1 MIRRTACLIARD
13 VDPYRNLAIEKH
25 LMDTLPEETAIL
37 YLWQNR
43 QTVMIGRM
51 QNPWYECPVDQFTMA
66 GGLVAR
72 RLSGG
77 GAAYQDSGSLNAT
90 LIMPKNEFDIPRQLS
105 ILGMAAG
112 SFGIQAQLLG
122 RQDLGVDGRMFCTNA
137 FFKGGSAAM
146 HQATLYVKSDLEA
159 QSLFTTVE
167 EGKLPQNFRR
177 PAPETC
183 NLSRLNEDIT
193 IDSLEESIYRAFA
206 RVYGAEPAMLDER
219 MLDSRS
225 IERLT
230 QQFCSREWILP
241 PSFPYTFSV
250 AERFPWG
257 GVAVR
262 LMAEGGI
269 IRAAKVYTD
278 AMEAGL
284 FEQIEQ
290 ALVGSPYLISAI
302 AGRFEQKLAW
312 LRGVRLTQMA
322 GDVCTLICGRIR
334 AMDRSGGQG
343 AGSLKRLFHL

>member
-25 LMDTLPEETAIL
+25 LMDTLPEETAVL

-43 QTVMIGRM
+43 QTVMIGRA

-77 GAAYQDSGSLNAT
+77 PAVYQDHGSLNAT

-112 SFGIQAQLLG
+112 AFGVQAQLVS
-122 RQDLGVDGRMFCTNA
+122 RQDLGVDGRMFCANA
-137 FFKGGSAAM
+137 FFKSGSAAM
-146 HQATLYVKSDLEA
+146 HQGTLYVKSDMKARER
-159 QSLFTTVE
+159 FTQVE
-167 EGKLPQNFRR
+167 EGKLPQHFRR
-177 PAPETC
+177 PDAEVL
-183 NLSRLNEDIT
+183 NLADLHEAIT
-193 IDSLEESIYRAFA
+193 VEALEEAIYWAFA
-206 RVYGAEPAMLDER
+206 RAYGAEPAMLDER

-225 IERLT
+225 IERMT
-230 QQFCSREWILP
+230 QQFCSREWVLP
-241 PSFPYTFSV
+241 RSIPYTFSV

-257 GVAVR
+257 GVALQ
-262 LMAEGGI
+262 LMAEGGV

-284 FEQIEQ
+284 FDQIEQ
-290 ALVGSPYLISAI
+290 ALVGAPI
-302 AGRFEQKLAW
+302 
-312 LRGVRLTQMA
+312 
-322 GDVCTLICGRIR
+322 
-334 AMDRSGGQG
+334 
-343 AGSLKRLFHL
+343 

>member
-43 QTVMIGRM
+43 QTVMIGRT

-77 GAAYQDSGSLNAT
+77 GAVYQDPGSLNAT

-105 ILGMAAG
+105 LLGMAAG
-112 SFGIQAQLLG
+112 AFGVQAQLVG
-122 RQDLGVDGRMFCTNA
+122 RQDLGVDGKCFCTNA
-137 FFKGGSAAM
+137 FFKSGSAAM
-146 HQATLYVKSDLEA
+146 HQSTLYVNSSLEA
-159 QSLFTTVE
+159 QMQFMTME
-167 EGKLPQNFRR
+167 EGKAPQNFRR
-177 PAPETC
+177 PPLELV
-183 NLSRLNEDIT
+183 NLSQLRDDMT
-193 IDSLEESIYRAFA
+193 IEALEEALYNAFA

-225 IERLT
+225 IEQMT
-230 QQFCSREWILP
+230 QQFCSREWIFP
-241 PSFPYTFSV
+241 KSFPYTFSV
-250 AERFPWG
+250 AEQFPWG
-257 GVAVR
+257 GVAVQ

-290 ALVGSPYLISAI
+290 ALVGSPYLISSI

-312 LRGVRLTQMA
+312 LRGQRLTQMA

-334 AMDRSGGQG
+334 AMDRSGGKN
-343 AGSLKRLFHL
+343 S

>member
-13 VDPYRNLAIEKH
+13 LDPYRNLAIEKH

-43 QTVMIGRM
+43 QTVMIGRA

-77 GAAYQDSGSLNAT
+77 AAMYQDPGTLNAT
-90 LIMPKNEFDIPRQLS
+90 FILPKSEFDISRQLS
-105 ILGMAAG
+105 ILGMSAG
-112 SFGIQAQLLG
+112 AVGIQAEASG
-122 RQDLGVDGRMFCTNA
+122 RQDLGVGGKRFCMNA
-137 FFKGGSAAM
+137 FFKSGSAAT
-146 HQATLYVKSDLEA
+146 HHASVHVKTALGTMKR
-159 QSLFTTVE
+159 FMTVE
-167 EGKLPQNFRR
+167 EGKLPQHFRQ
-177 PAPETC
+177 PPVETV
-183 NLSRLNEDIT
+183 NLSDLNADIHM
-193 IDSLEESIYRAFA
+193 ERMQEAIYLAFA
-206 RVYGAEPAMLDER
+206 RAYGAEPAMLDER
-219 MLDSRS
+219 MLDSAS
-225 IERLT
+225 IERMT
-230 QQFCSREWILP
+230 QQFSSREWV
-241 PSFPYTFSV
+241 FPRSVPYSFSV

-257 GVAVR
+257 GVAVQ

-290 ALVGSPYLISAI
+290 ALIGSPYLISAI
-302 AGRFEQKLAW
+302 AGRFDQKLAW
-312 LRGVRLTQMA
+312 LNHARLAQMA

-334 AMDRSGGQG
+334 AMDRSGGK
-343 AGSLKRLFHL
+343 AEA

>member
-13 VDPYRNLAIEKH
+13 VDPYRNQAIEKH

-37 YLWQNR
+37 YLWRNR
-43 QTVMIGRM
+43 QTVMIGRT

-77 GAAYQDSGSLNAT
+77 DAVYQDEGSLNAT
-90 LIMPKNEFDIPRQLS
+90 IILPRTELDIPRQLG

-112 SFGIQAQLLG
+112 ALGVQAQG
-122 RQDLGVDGRMFCTNA
+122 VSRMDLGTAGRRFCQNA
-137 FFKGGSAAM
+137 FYKSGSAAM
-146 HQATLYVKSDLEA
+146 HQSTLHVKTALGA
-159 QSLFTTVE
+159 MKQYTTVE
-167 EGKLPQNFRR
+167 EGKLPQNFRQS
-177 PAPETC
+177 PLETV
-183 NLSRLNEDIT
+183 NLSDVREGLTVSNV
-193 IDSLEESIYRAFA
+193 EEAVFWAFA
-206 RVYGAEPAMLDER
+206 RVFGAQPSMLDER

-225 IERLT
+225 IEQKT
-230 QQFCSREWILP
+230 QQFCSRDWVLP
-241 PSFPYTFSV
+241 NAMPYTFSV

-257 GVAVR
+257 GVAVQ
-262 LMAEGGI
+262 LMAEGGV

-290 ALVGSPYLISAI
+290 ALTGAPYLISAI
-302 AGRFEQKLAW
+302 AGRFDQKLAW
-312 LRGVRLTQMA
+312 LNAPRLSQMA

-334 AMDRSGGQG
+334 AMDRSGG
-343 AGSLKRLFHL
+343 K